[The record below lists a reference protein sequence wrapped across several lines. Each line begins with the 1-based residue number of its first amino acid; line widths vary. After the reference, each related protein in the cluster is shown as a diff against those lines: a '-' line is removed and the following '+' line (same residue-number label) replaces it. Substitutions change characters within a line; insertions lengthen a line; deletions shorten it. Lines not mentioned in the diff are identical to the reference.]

1 MAFSEKSEQL
11 VKDLIQAEYENACE
25 QAKKEFNDNY
35 IDRYHS
41 LYEGYA
47 ILKEEVEEAS
57 VCVDSIKS
65 LLDSIWDRIK
75 KNLMTKDTYIAK
87 QLIDR
92 MLVVSADEI
101 KELAQVGA
109 VLMKIKNTIGEVE
122 E

>member
-47 ILKEEVEEAS
+47 ILKEEVEEVFTETKELESGVEMLWDFIKSSLITKEEMIKVLPFINA
-57 VCVDSIKS
+57 SIKC
-65 LLDSIWDRIK
+65 
-75 KNLMTKDTYIAK
+75 A
-87 QLIDR
+87 
-92 MLVVSADEI
+92 I
-101 KELAQVGA
+101 KELAQIGA
-109 VLMKIKNTIGEVE
+109 VFMKIQNTLEKAE
-122 E
+122 K